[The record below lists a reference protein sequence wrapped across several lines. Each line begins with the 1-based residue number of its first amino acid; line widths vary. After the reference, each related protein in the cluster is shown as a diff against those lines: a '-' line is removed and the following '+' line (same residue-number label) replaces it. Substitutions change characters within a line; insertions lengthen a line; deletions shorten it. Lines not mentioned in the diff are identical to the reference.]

1 MPVITI
7 VIEALA
13 AFGNG
18 QVIII
23 SSCSSY
29 IKKICS
35 AFAGTNSFAVDAFHS
50 LVIVFVLHIISF
62 TVS

>member
-7 VIEALA
+7 IIKSLA
-13 AFGNG
+13 TFSNG

-23 SSCSSY
+23 GPGGSY

-35 AFAGTNSFAVDAFHS
+35 SFAGTNSFAVDAFHS